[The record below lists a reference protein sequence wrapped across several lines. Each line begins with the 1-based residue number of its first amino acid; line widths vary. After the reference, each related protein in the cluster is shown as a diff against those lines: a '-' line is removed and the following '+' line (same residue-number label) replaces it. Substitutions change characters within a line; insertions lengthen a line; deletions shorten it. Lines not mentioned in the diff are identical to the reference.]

1 MWELFPPLQSS
12 HRGAWVFAWAAAGVS
27 ECIQE
32 HPGIIFQRCSNFTSV
47 YELCGEQPVSHTIII
62 NLGAHSEEEL
72 REERQLL
79 RIDRESPNKA
89 AGRTLLM

>member
-1 MWELFPPLQSS
+1 MLYVGIVSATPVFTW
-12 HRGAWVFAWAAAGVS
+12 HTHGAWVFVWAAAGVS

-72 REERQLL
+72 REGRQLH
-79 RIDRESPNKA
+79 A
-89 AGRTLLM
+89 